1 MFCDG
6 GNVFERVTDFDISQL
21 RGSVGFGVRYRSPI
35 GPVRVD
41 LGFKMDRR
49 HRRSSKPRP
58 PLQHRTGIL
67 MLHRNRTLIVFLA
80 ALGMAP
86 AVRAEVI
93 DRVLAVVDTQIIT
106 LSDVRAAVRFA
117 LVPQDVAVDPIA
129 AVMQRLIDRRLMLA
143 EVDRYAPP
151 EPASA
156 AVDAAM
162 AAIERR
168 YKDALEME
176 IALNQSAMSRE
187 ELRRYVRDT
196 LRLETYFQQRFS
208 TVVQPSEDEIRL
220 YYREHATEF
229 TVAGKLQPLDA
240 AREAARAAVIREQ
253 REVLLRQWVDGLRR
267 RGAVQVLYL
276 GK

>member
-1 MFCDG
+1 MVHKSRLLLVLC
-6 GNVFERVTDFDISQL
+6 
-21 RGSVGFGVRYRSPI
+21 
-35 GPVRVD
+35 
-41 LGFKMDRR
+41 
-49 HRRSSKPRP
+49 
-58 PLQHRTGIL
+58 
-67 MLHRNRTLIVFLA
+67 A
-80 ALGMAP
+80 ALGMAT

-106 LSDVRAAVRFA
+106 LSDARAAMRFA

-151 EPASA
+151 EPTPA

-187 ELRRYVRDT
+187 DLRRYVRDT
-196 LRLETYFQQRFS
+196 LRLEAYFQQRFS
-208 TVVQPSEDEIRL
+208 TVVQPSEDDMLR
-220 YYREHATEF
+220 YYREHAGEF
-229 TVAGKLQPLDA
+229 TVAGNLQALDSV
-240 AREAARAAVIREQ
+240 REAVRTAVVREQ
-253 REVLLRQWVDGLRR
+253 REIFVRQWVEGLRR
-267 RGAVQVLYL
+267 RGSVQVLYL

>member
-1 MFCDG
+1 MF
-6 GNVFERVTDFDISQL
+6 RKSRI
-21 RGSVGFGVRYRSPI
+21 
-35 GPVRVD
+35 
-41 LGFKMDRR
+41 
-49 HRRSSKPRP
+49 
-58 PLQHRTGIL
+58 
-67 MLHRNRTLIVFLA
+67 LIVFSA
-80 ALGMAP
+80 ALGMAA

-106 LSDVRAAVRFA
+106 LSDARAALRFA

-129 AVMQRLIDRRLMLA
+129 AVMERLIDRRLMLA

-151 EPASA
+151 EPTPA

-187 ELRRYVRDT
+187 DLRRYVRDT
-196 LRLETYFQQRFS
+196 LRLEAYFQQRFS
-208 TVVQPSEDEIRL
+208 TVVQPSEDDILR
-220 YYREHATEF
+220 YYREHAAEF

-240 AREAARAAVIREQ
+240 VRDAVRTAVIREQ
-253 REVLLRQWVDGLRR
+253 REVFVRQWVQGLRR
-267 RGAVQVLYL
+267 RGSVQVLYL

>member
-1 MFCDG
+1 
-6 GNVFERVTDFDISQL
+6 
-21 RGSVGFGVRYRSPI
+21 
-35 GPVRVD
+35 
-41 LGFKMDRR
+41 
-49 HRRSSKPRP
+49 
-58 PLQHRTGIL
+58 
-67 MLHRNRTLIVFLA
+67 
-80 ALGMAP
+80 
-86 AVRAEVI
+86 
-93 DRVLAVVDTQIIT
+93 
-106 LSDVRAAVRFA
+106 
-117 LVPQDVAVDPIA
+117 
-129 AVMQRLIDRRLMLA
+129 MQRLIDRRLMLA

-151 EPASA
+151 EPTSA

-162 AAIERR
+162 TAIERR

-220 YYREHATEF
+220 YYREHAAEF

-253 REVLLRQWVDGLRR
+253 REVLRAAVGGWLAPAR
-267 RGAVQVLYL
+267 RGAGAVFGEVNAVTPPQATHTSPAAP
-276 GK
+276 G

>member
-1 MFCDG
+1 
-6 GNVFERVTDFDISQL
+6 
-21 RGSVGFGVRYRSPI
+21 
-35 GPVRVD
+35 
-41 LGFKMDRR
+41 
-49 HRRSSKPRP
+49 
-58 PLQHRTGIL
+58 

-117 LVPQDVAVDPIA
+117 LVPQDVAVDPIT

-162 AAIERR
+162 TAIERR

-176 IALNQSAMSRE
+176 TALNQAAMPRE
-187 ELRRYVRDT
+187 DLRRYLRDT
-196 LRLETYFQQRFS
+196 LRLDAYLQQRFA
-208 TVVQPSEDEIRL
+208 TVMQPSEEDIAR
-220 YYREHATEF
+220 YYREHAAEF
-229 TVAGKLQPLDA
+229 TVAGTLRPLDQV
-240 AREAARAAVIREQ
+240 REAARAGVMRGQ
-253 REVLLRQWVDGLRR
+253 REGFERQWVEGLRR
-267 RGAVQVLYL
+267 RGSVQVLYL
-276 GK
+276 PQKAR

>member
-1 MFCDG
+1 MFHK
-6 GNVFERVTDFDISQL
+6 S
-21 RGSVGFGVRYRSPI
+21 
-35 GPVRVD
+35 
-41 LGFKMDRR
+41 RR
-49 HRRSSKPRP
+49 
-58 PLQHRTGIL
+58 LL
-67 MLHRNRTLIVFLA
+67 VLCA
-80 ALGMAP
+80 ALGTVT

-106 LSDVRAAVRFA
+106 LSDARAALRFA

-162 AAIERR
+162 TAIERR

-187 ELRRYVRDT
+187 DLRRWVRDT
-196 LRLETYFQQRFS
+196 LRLDAYFQQRFS
-208 TVVQPSEDEIRL
+208 TVVQPSEDDILR
-220 YYREHATEF
+220 YHREHAAEF

-240 AREAARAAVIREQ
+240 IREAVRTAVIREQ
-253 REVLLRQWVDGLRR
+253 RELFVQQWVEGLRR
-267 RGAVQVLYL
+267 RGSVQVLYL

>member
-1 MFCDG
+1 MF
-6 GNVFERVTDFDISQL
+6 RKSRI
-21 RGSVGFGVRYRSPI
+21 
-35 GPVRVD
+35 
-41 LGFKMDRR
+41 
-49 HRRSSKPRP
+49 
-58 PLQHRTGIL
+58 
-67 MLHRNRTLIVFLA
+67 LIVLSA
-80 ALGMAP
+80 ALGMAA

-106 LSDVRAAVRFA
+106 LSDARAALRFA

-129 AVMQRLIDRRLMLA
+129 AVMERLIDRRLMLA

-151 EPASA
+151 EPTPA

-187 ELRRYVRDT
+187 DLRRYVRDT
-196 LRLETYFQQRFS
+196 LRLEAYFQQRFS
-208 TVVQPSEDEIRL
+208 TVVQPSEDDILR
-220 YYREHATEF
+220 YYREHAAEF

-240 AREAARAAVIREQ
+240 VRDAVRTAVIREQ
-253 REVLLRQWVDGLRR
+253 REVFVRQWVQGLRR
-267 RGAVQVLYL
+267 RGSVQVLYL

>member
-1 MFCDG
+1 M
-6 GNVFERVTDFDISQL
+6 R
-21 RGSVGFGVRYRSPI
+21 
-35 GPVRVD
+35 
-41 LGFKMDRR
+41 
-49 HRRSSKPRP
+49 
-58 PLQHRTGIL
+58 
-67 MLHRNRTLIVFLA
+67 A
-80 ALGMAP
+80 AL
-86 AVRAEVI
+86 
-93 DRVLAVVDTQIIT
+93 
-106 LSDVRAAVRFA
+106 RFA

-151 EPASA
+151 EPTPA

-196 LRLETYFQQRFS
+196 LRLEAYFQQRFS
-208 TVVQPSEDEIRL
+208 TVVQPSEDDILR
-220 YYREHATEF
+220 YYREHAAEF

-240 AREAARAAVIREQ
+240 VREAARAAVIREQ
-253 REVLLRQWVDGLRR
+253 REVLRAAVGGGVAPAG
-267 RGAVQVLYL
+267 RGAGAVSGEVRGDVRSAEFSSASVRPTLACRADAELVRAERSRRTITPTQATRTSPAAP
-276 GK
+276 G

>member
-1 MFCDG
+1 
-6 GNVFERVTDFDISQL
+6 
-21 RGSVGFGVRYRSPI
+21 
-35 GPVRVD
+35 
-41 LGFKMDRR
+41 
-49 HRRSSKPRP
+49 
-58 PLQHRTGIL
+58 
-67 MLHRNRTLIVFLA
+67 MLHKNRTLIVFLA
-80 ALGMAP
+80 ALGMGP

-117 LVPQDVAVDPIA
+117 LVPQDVAVDPIT

-151 EPASA
+151 EPTSA

-162 AAIERR
+162 TVIERR

>member
-1 MFCDG
+1 MF
-6 GNVFERVTDFDISQL
+6 RKS
-21 RGSVGFGVRYRSPI
+21 
-35 GPVRVD
+35 
-41 LGFKMDRR
+41 
-49 HRRSSKPRP
+49 
-58 PLQHRTGIL
+58 GIL
-67 MLHRNRTLIVFLA
+67 IVLFA
-80 ALGMAP
+80 ALGMSA

-93 DRVLAVVDTQIIT
+93 DRVLAVVDAQIIT
-106 LSDVRAAVRFA
+106 LSDARAALRFA

-151 EPASA
+151 EPTPA

-162 AAIERR
+162 ATIDRR

-220 YYREHATEF
+220 YYREHAAEF
-229 TVAGKLQPLDA
+229 TVAGNLQPLEA

-253 REVLLRQWVDGLRR
+253 REVLLRQWVEGLRR
-267 RGAVQVLYL
+267 RGSVQVLYL

>member
-1 MFCDG
+1 MF
-6 GNVFERVTDFDISQL
+6 RKSRI
-21 RGSVGFGVRYRSPI
+21 
-35 GPVRVD
+35 
-41 LGFKMDRR
+41 
-49 HRRSSKPRP
+49 
-58 PLQHRTGIL
+58 
-67 MLHRNRTLIVFLA
+67 LIVLSA
-80 ALGMAP
+80 ALGMAA

-106 LSDVRAAVRFA
+106 LSDARAALRFA

-151 EPASA
+151 EPTPA

-187 ELRRYVRDT
+187 DLRRYVRDT
-196 LRLETYFQQRFS
+196 LRLEAYFQQRFS
-208 TVVQPSEDEIRL
+208 TVVQPSEDDILR
-220 YYREHATEF
+220 YYREHAAEF

-240 AREAARAAVIREQ
+240 VRDAVRTAVIREQ
-253 REVLLRQWVDGLRR
+253 REVFVRQWVQGLRR
-267 RGAVQVLYL
+267 RGSVQVLYL